1 MLYIFLNPKKKI
13 NNLILKMI
21 ETHEITFKVFY
32 PQNKDELLGYD
43 IKDSENS
50 IALSILSKVIF
61 PKSFLSNFKNS
72 YNIHPGTKNYPGF
85 GYNFALLNNEIEYG
99 AVCHHMEEEI
109 DSGDIILESNFLIHE
124 TESVDTL
131 QFKTYLHILIIF
143 NDFIDNYIS
152 KKLDNL
158 KRVQWSRKPY
168 LKEEFIQMAE
178 KIEDDN
184 LKEKFTRYP
193 DKETPLVERY
203 F

>member
-1 MLYIFLNPKKKI
+1 MKFTDVY
-13 NNLILKMI
+13 
-21 ETHEITFKVFY
+21 
-32 PQNKDELLGYD
+32 
-43 IKDSENS
+43 
-50 IALSILSKVIF
+50 
-61 PKSFLSNFKNS
+61 
-72 YNIHPGTKNYPGF
+72 
-85 GYNFALLNNEIEYG
+85 
-99 AVCHHMEEEI
+99 C
-109 DSGDIILESNFLIHE
+109 
-124 TESVDTL
+124 
-131 QFKTYLHILIIF
+131 IF

-158 KRVQWSRKPY
+158 KKVQWSRKPY